1 MRRFLLT
8 ILLVFVPALHSV
20 GCDLQVELTNAPP
33 VATWVQASG
42 AVDGIVDLT
51 IWVYDLEQ
59 QPVDLEV
66 TWSLDGA
73 DQGEIEL
80 AAGGHGLLGLTT
92 TSEPLGSDGRPQPDG
107 QPHLIRWVLP
117 ESVSEDARLQI
128 HVLAD
133 DRESTAGA
141 STSSPAEGFTV
152 ADGLPVVT
160 PLSAL

>member
-8 ILLVFVPALHSV
+8 ILLVLVPALHGV

-42 AVDGIVDLT
+42 VTDGIVDLT

-59 QPVDLEV
+59 RPVDLQV
-66 TWSLDGA
+66 KWSLDGA

-92 TSEPLGSDGRPQPDG
+92 TSEPMGSDGRPAPDG
-107 QPHLIRWVLP
+107 QPHLIRWALP
-117 ESVSEDARLQI
+117 ESLSEDARLQI

-133 DRESTAGA
+133 DRESTVGA
-141 STSSPAEGFTV
+141 WTSSPSEGFKAAEG
-152 ADGLPVVT
+152 LPTVT
-160 PLSAL
+160 PLSEL